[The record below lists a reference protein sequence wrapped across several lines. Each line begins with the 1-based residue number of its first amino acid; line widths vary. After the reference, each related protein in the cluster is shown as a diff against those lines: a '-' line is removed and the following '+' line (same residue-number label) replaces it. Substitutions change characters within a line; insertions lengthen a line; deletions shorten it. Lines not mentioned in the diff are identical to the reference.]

1 LRLLLKIVIKFLQSV
16 RNRQPLCLTSAVI
29 AILDLLVIHPI
40 AIADRPIQAT
50 LPQIADGAYLY
61 GEVPRPDVIGK
72 EYIVLDKSGDR
83 AIGAFYLP
91 RSEFSCFYGRFQGS
105 RLNIT
110 LVDPFDRQKS
120 NYTLAITRNGL
131 TASKQQKLGT
141 PTYQSLGKFSKIDR
155 QILNSCKS
163 QFKNVKY

>member
-1 LRLLLKIVIKFLQSV
+1 MRLLLKIVIKFLQSV

-40 AIADRPIQAT
+40 AIADRHIQAT
-50 LPQIADGAYLY
+50 LPPQIADGAYLY
-61 GEVPRPDVIGK
+61 GEVTRPDVIGK

-120 NYTLAITRNGL
+120 NYTLAITSNGL
-131 TASKQQKLGT
+131 TASKHQKLGT
-141 PTYQSLGKFSKIDR
+141 PTYRSLQKVSKIDR

-163 QFKNVKY
+163 QFKNVK

>member
-1 LRLLLKIVIKFLQSV
+1 LRLLQKIVIKFLQSV
-16 RNRQPLCLTSAVI
+16 CNRQPLCLTSAAI

-40 AIADRPIQAT
+40 AIGDRSTQAA

-61 GEVPRPDVIGK
+61 GEVTRPNVIGK
-72 EYIVLDKSGDR
+72 EYIVIDKRGDR
-83 AIGAFYLP
+83 AVGAFYLP
-91 RSEFSCFYGRFQGS
+91 RSEFICFYGRFQGS

-120 NYTLAITRNGL
+120 SYTLAVTSNGL

-141 PTYQSLGKFSKIDR
+141 PTYQSLAKVSKIDR
-155 QILNSCKS
+155 QILTSCKS
-163 QFKNVKY
+163 QFKNVKQ